1 LESISSPVLQRKEK
15 EADSMISYTDFL
27 GAYWGH
33 FPQSLTKG
41 LGWFLNSFLGPC

>member
-1 LESISSPVLQRKEK
+1 MELISSPVLQRK

-41 LGWFLNSFLGPC
+41 LG